1 MVIEVRLSLFLLV
14 ILLYYIVFLVYMV
27 LIGGICFCKNMK
39 TSFIVFYSIIITYY
53 LLIKLYGLNCI
64 VL

>member
-39 TSFIVFYSIIITYY
+39 TFIVFYSIIITYY